1 MLSAGFMAA
10 CGLGMLLIYLFRVPS
25 EQKDELRKEAD
36 PNGLCYYKGRWHVF
50 YQLHPY
56 GTQWGLCHWGHV
68 SNEDMVT

>member
-1 MLSAGFMAA
+1 MAA

-36 PNGLCYYKGRWHVF
+36 PNGLCYYKDRWHVF

-56 GTQWGLCHWGHV
+56 GTQ
-68 SNEDMVT
+68 